1 MAYETL
7 QCNPWLSPVVQLV
20 LILVVNMAGGCEV
33 ETLLGLLPGLGLL
46 WHSTAEVSAVPTQ
59 GSPPARQALAVK
71 DIGKVNMY

>member
-59 GSPPARQALAVK
+59 GSPPAREAVAVK
-71 DIGKVNMY
+71 DM